1 MEKGEPNELIK
12 QLPSAELEQ
21 TIRTFL
27 QPVLDQLPEKRLEAV
42 VLLIVQGLLAG
53 QSPLITQ
60 IARGVDRTAQSI
72 WSTAKR
78 IYRFMWNKRFSHR
91 ELLKG
96 LYGVGQQRV
105 AAYQPEALIVALDP
119 VNFEKPYTKK
129 LAGVS
134 TVMKRTPPSLNG
146 QKRLTHGYPAI
157 TGTIV
162 NLPEPVI
169 TYANWF
175 SYTLDFRSEN
185 WEIYR
190 AIRTTRA
197 LFPDYPLC
205 FVADSGFDDQK
216 IFRQMDRVQATFV
229 IRVQHENRWVEVY
242 NDRLDRWETEQ
253 LSELI
258 ATVPFVCELN
268 PQFHPAR
275 QVRTVAV
282 RLGWFK
288 IRIADNPSDLWVLV
302 IHDPHRE
309 KDFTLI
315 TNRPLETARNAQVA
329 FITWRH
335 RPYVE
340 HTYRF
345 DQETGL
351 DVEDMRVQ
359 TLERMRRLFV
369 LVLLAALVVYF
380 IDQTWPEPAVTWL
393 RHLGGKLDLVS
404 DLDGPYILLAGIG
417 AVFACAECVKWFGQL
432 ATKNY

>member
-1 MEKGEPNELIK
+1 MDVIK
-12 QLPSAELEQ
+12 QLPVAELEQ
-21 TIRTFL
+21 TMSTFV
-27 QPVLDQLPEKRLEAV
+27 QPVLDQLPEKRLKAV
-42 VLLIVQGLLAG
+42 VMLILQGLLAG

-60 IARGVDRTAQSI
+60 IARGVDRTAQST

-78 IYRFMWNKRFSHR
+78 IYRFMWNPRFSHR

-105 AAYQPEALIVALDP
+105 AAYQPEALIVAIDP

-134 TVMKRTPPSLNG
+134 TVMKSTPPSLNG
-146 QKRLTHGYPAI
+146 QKRLTRGYPAI
-157 TGTIV
+157 TATMV

-190 AIRTTRA
+190 AIRTTCA
-197 LFPDYPLC
+197 LFPDQALC

-216 IFRQMDRVQATFV
+216 IFHQMDRVQAAFV

-242 NDRLDRWETEQ
+242 NDRLDRWEAEH
-253 LSELI
+253 LNDLI

-268 PQFHPAR
+268 TQFHHAR

-288 IRIADNPSDLWVLV
+288 IRIATTFSVLWVLV
-302 IHDPHRE
+302 IHDPQHE
-309 KDFTLI
+309 KDIALI
-315 TNRPLETARNAQVA
+315 TNRPLDTARDAQIA

-335 RPYVE
+335 RPFIE
-340 HTYRF
+340 HTYRL
-345 DQETGL
+345 DQEAGL

-369 LVLLAALVVYF
+369 LVLLAALFVYF

-417 AVFACAECVKWFGQL
+417 AVYACV
-432 ATKNY
+432 ATLTFVLLHPFPRLQDTYG